1 MEAKWCQKLKNIKK
15 YTLKICS
22 YLCTHFNRN
31 SCLFWLKISHCVV
44 AVTNIINK
52 FNKVYSR
59 VEICNG
65 GHSLSRFVH
74 LTLEVNIWYHAE
86 RWHID
91 TIINMVSDFHA
102 MTYFRCLI
110 VVQNDIIMLRN
121 TKLIQFL
128 SLLWIIFF
136 LCGSHEMKNKLCNNV
151 IDDYCRPSYCKLFE
165 D

>member
-1 MEAKWCQKLKNIKK
+1 MFLPLYPYQQKFMSFLVKNITLCCSCNK
-15 YTLKICS
+15 Y
-22 YLCTHFNRN
+22 
-31 SCLFWLKISHCVV
+31 
-44 AVTNIINK
+44 NK
-52 FNKVYSR
+52 QFNKVYSR

-65 GHSLSRFVH
+65 GHSLWRFVH
-74 LTLEVNIWYHAE
+74 LTLEVNIWHHAE

-102 MTYFRCLI
+102 MTYFQCLI

-128 SLLWIIFF
+128 SPLCIIFF
-136 LCGSHEMKNKLCNNV
+136 LCGSNEMKNKLCNNV